1 MWNANQVFKNTGS
14 ISEAGSRVKIVFIIN
29 VTSSN
34 LKLNLTNDTKKTLV
48 LIILNSFSKYGHGFV
63 SNTTYFFFLKDT
75 KHHTSYWVLET
86 LCPYI
91 EII

>member
-1 MWNANQVFKNTGS
+1 M
-14 ISEAGSRVKIVFIIN
+14 KIVFIIN

-63 SNTTYFFFLKDT
+63 SNTTFFFFKGHKTPHKLLGTGDPLPL
-75 KHHTSYWVLET
+75 H
-86 LCPYI
+86 
-91 EII
+91 